1 MYNIDSEAHHLTVRR
16 LRFRPQLGSAGCDN
30 KDQSG
35 HSSSSGSE
43 TSIQLASCGQDHQV
57 KVYTILISASSTLP
71 ES

>member
-16 LRFRPQLGSAGCDN
+16 LRFRPQLGTAGCDN

-35 HSSSSGSE
+35 HSSGDS
-43 TSIQLASCGQDHQV
+43 SIQLASCGQDHQV